1 MPWQSP
7 KQKNETL
14 TNNKI
19 LKGGGEIY
27 TRLGGKVSR
36 GYPAERQKEKQ
47 NKNKIRKGGGGIS
60 TGLGRIERGRY
71 LAVAFSM
78 RRVAA
83 EIEARPQAKHSLSS
97 AGPEGCPH
105 QQNKS
110 ASLAGGLKSST
121 GHPVLDFRFSAFA
134 PGLAGATVR

>member
-1 MPWQSP
+1 MQSLGYTAV
-7 KQKNETL
+7 KQK
-14 TNNKI
+14 K
-19 LKGGGEIY
+19 KH
-27 TRLGGKVSR
+27 
-36 GYPAERQKEKQ
+36 
-47 NKNKIRKGGGGIS
+47 NKNRNRQDGGGIS
-60 TGLGRIERGRY
+60 TGPGRIERGRY